1 MRADF
6 YINSILQDTLL
17 LFVQQTFPDGYRFQQ
32 DNDPKHKNKKSK
44 KYTALTF
51 LLLM

>member
-17 LFVQQTFPDGYRFQQ
+17 LFVQQTFPDGYRFQL